1 MSFTRLDRISSI
13 DIKPTKTDG
22 PTNPVETDSYSWY
35 RSSTEEHPRI
45 VVPDFD
51 SGLYV
56 ADENQLNQPDCPMES
71 VFQSVHVLNPGF
83 DWQGVDVVTDRT
95 NLRQLIGFLIPK
107 RVDSS
112 GAFVIDVDVVD
123 NTVVFTRTGPTRA
136 RCFGCGHH
144 FERAMTTDEADG
156 ALRRVVSFE
165 LGTLKLVVSPAWTKP
180 DDSILEVARSGGPLE
195 GTKGNFV
202 ELKTKSVR
210 REFDWVEAYTQM
222 ALGDTDRFN
231 RQEVARA
238 KVDNNRLFGRLEAP
252 LAAIL
257 CVVRPK
263 NRPGEERSFV
273 IEWDGNSRDLHIREN

>member
-1 MSFTRLDRISSI
+1 MSFTRSDRISSI
-13 DIKPTKTDG
+13 DIKPTKADG
-22 PTNPVETDSYSWY
+22 PTNPVEIASYNWY

-45 VVPDFD
+45 VVPGRPASLRSDIKDARDIPTLEFD

-83 DWQGVDVVTDRT
+83 DWQGVDVVTGSTD
-95 NLRQLIGFLIPK
+95 LRQLLGFLIPK

-112 GAFVIDVDVVD
+112 GAFEIDVDVVD
-123 NTVVFTRTGPTRA
+123 NTVVFTRTGPTKA
-136 RCFGCGHH
+136 KCFGCGHH

-165 LGTLKLVVSPAWTKP
+165 LGTLKLVVRSEVDALEDGLWKPNDSLVWTKP
-180 DDSILEVARSGGPLE
+180 DNSILEVARSGGPLE
-195 GTKGNFV
+195 GKKGNFV

-222 ALGDTDRFN
+222 ALGDIDVLVLARMHVKTVASLQKFN
-231 RQEVARA
+231 RQE
-238 KVDNNRLFGRLEAP
+238 
-252 LAAIL
+252 
-257 CVVRPK
+257 
-263 NRPGEERSFV
+263 
-273 IEWDGNSRDLHIREN
+273 